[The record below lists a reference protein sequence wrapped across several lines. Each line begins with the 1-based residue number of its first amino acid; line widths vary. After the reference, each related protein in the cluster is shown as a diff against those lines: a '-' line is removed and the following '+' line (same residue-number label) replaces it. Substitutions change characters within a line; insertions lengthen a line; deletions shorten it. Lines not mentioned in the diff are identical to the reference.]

1 MLLASLMAVQT
12 AAFAPINPSVSQ
24 SRSYNTNTN
33 TNLYAATA
41 QLAEGLTKTITKEG
55 DGQPLRLG
63 DVATVSYNCYLS
75 ATKQPFAKSNK
86 QKVVI
91 GDGVM
96 IEGFEKALSTMSV
109 GERCLVTVTDS
120 QKFGY
125 GKDGVSPLIPPHA
138 ELEMEIE
145 VFDAEEQKNMGVAG
159 VVVTGM
165 SGSGD
170 LGNLDP
176 SKPVSQS

>member
-1 MLLASLMAVQT
+1 
-12 AAFAPINPSVSQ
+12 
-24 SRSYNTNTN
+24 
-33 TNLYAATA
+33 
-41 QLAEGLTKTITKEG
+41 
-55 DGQPLRLG
+55 
-63 DVATVSYNCYLS
+63 
-75 ATKQPFAKSNK
+75 
-86 QKVVI
+86 
-91 GDGVM
+91 M

-176 SKPVSQS
+176 SKPVSQSCMISMQCSIYAYVSLNHNYDFFIFL